1 MLKLRH
7 LLLAGIAALSLTP
20 VIAGGP
26 AFAGGDDDEKRY
38 TVYAR
43 HGWWD
48 INLFHDGTCYATA
61 GYDYGQ
67 HIRIGINAPNDYYI
81 MLMSPGVDRLKAV
94 DGFTIR
100 ADFDNGQ
107 SYTGKAGVSYTEDGG
122 AKVMEFQIGAHMLQS
137 FMNANNMHMYAR
149 TAQTPK
155 LLIATMSLRGTYAA
169 MLKTAECTL
178 ANGGRYETRPSARN
192 PFQQVSMQ

>member
-1 MLKLRH
+1 MIKLRY

-26 AFAGGDDDEKRY
+26 AFAGGDDEKRY
-38 TVYAR
+38 TLYAR

-61 GYDYGQ
+61 AYDYGQ

-81 MLMSPGVDRLKAV
+81 MLASPGVDRLKAV
-94 DGFTIR
+94 NGFTVR

-107 SYTGKAGVSYTEDGG
+107 SYTGRAGVALSDGG
-122 AKVMEFQIGAHMLQS
+122 TKIMEFQIGGHMLQS
-137 FMNANNMHMYAR
+137 FMNANNMHMYTR

-155 LLIATMSLRGTYAA
+155 LLIATMNLRGTYAA

-178 ANGGRYETRPSARN
+178 ANGGHYEQRQPSRN
-192 PFQQVSMQ
+192 PFQQASM